1 MSEKRHY
8 KRRQPRERKPRI
20 PAADYKPWSE
30 REQKYLTQL
39 VEAGNDNT
47 YIAKKLV
54 RPIGDVTA
62 EIKRLGIESKYYE
75 PDPLETPPKERICLK
90 CDRVFYDRSERICP
104 NCKRLV
110 EFQGEDMFFRTQR
123 LPNAAR

>member
-1 MSEKRHY
+1 MDK
-8 KRRQPRERKPRI
+8 KCKPRRI
-20 PAADYKPWSE
+20 PATDYRPWSE
-30 REQKYLTQL
+30 DNQKELNNMVGSGYDYA
-39 VEAGNDNT
+39 V
-47 YIAKKLV
+47 IARKLE
-54 RPIGDVTA
+54 RPLGDVTA